1 MSQSLLSAKNLS
13 HKYGESFVFKNL
25 SLEIKSG
32 DKIAIYGKNGAGKST
47 FLSILAGIKSA
58 QEGTAKGAAG
68 LRISYLFQDSNEQFI
83 APSVIEDVAFSLLA
97 QGTPPKKAQDLAAKI
112 LDEFEISHL
121 ATRSIYTLSGGEK
134 RMVAIAGVFVREAD
148 LYLLDEPFNELDEKK
163 TALVLRRLMDPKLT
177 FVMITHKS
185 HRHQDLGKQGA
196 GASVSADPN
205 ANLGAGAASS
215 GADLGID
222 LGAGAST
229 GVNLSANLDADPNPS
244 AAPKIFNATH
254 CKHQDLSA
262 SPVQDP
268 NAGTKTLYRELDFL
282 DLCTR

>member
-58 QEGTAKGAAG
+58 QEGTAKGAAE

-185 HRHQDLGKQGA
+185 HPEFLKGQS
-196 GASVSADPN
+196 ASVDPSASTDP
-205 ANLGAGAASS
+205 
-215 GADLGID
+215 
-222 LGAGAST
+222 GAGAST

-244 AAPKIFNATH
+244 SAPKIFNATH
-254 CKHQDLSA
+254 CKHQDLSTA
-262 SPVQDP
+262 NAQDP
-268 NAGTKTLYRELDFL
+268 SASIKTLYRELDFL
-282 DLCTR
+282 DLCAR